1 MACEIPWGFDLI
13 TTKAQQNAMQRQL
26 EGSRFCV
33 AGETVVCV
41 NSDWKPCEI
50 APDGTVTAIE
60 FPEKTAIYLIG
71 AHEFRLTVVAETV
84 DSLPMKAGNSGSVM
98 DDLVFTTENRPT
110 VFRTAL
116 PTMSWREI
124 KSEDMTHCLPSAGRR

>member
-33 AGETVVCV
+33 AGETVVCAH
-41 NSDWKPCEI
+41 SDWKPCEI
-50 APDGTVTAIE
+50 APDG
-60 FPEKTAIYLIG
+60 
-71 AHEFRLTVVAETV
+71 
-84 DSLPMKAGNSGSVM
+84 
-98 DDLVFTTENRPT
+98 
-110 VFRTAL
+110 TAL